1 MNIQDILVAFDGSEN
16 SLEACNVATILAKGY
31 GSEITVVS
39 AVPPLR
45 LFSRP
50 RLGTEYYSSLERNA
64 RIMIEK
70 AVSSFTR
77 EGVKARYEILRSR
90 SSVPESINNYAAK
103 VDSDLVIAGTRGHG
117 GFRRMLLGS
126 VSSELVSH
134 ASSPVLVVRKRR
146 DTDKARLDRILV
158 ATDGSKNA
166 LKAVGYAV
174 SLAKTLKSE
183 LTIVYIIYMSP
194 LDYSTDSTEIIG
206 TVLKELRE
214 EGEKA
219 VSEAAL
225 LAGESNVRVEVK
237 IVENNRPPMVAITD
251 LADKEKFD
259 LIVLGT
265 RGLGGFRRLILGS
278 TANGVIHYAKCSVLV
293 TR

>member
-1 MNIQDILVAFDGSEN
+1 MNIQNILVAFDGSEN
-16 SLEACNVATILAKGY
+16 SIEACNVAIILAKGY
-31 GSEITVVS
+31 SSEITVVS

-50 RLGTEYYSSLERNA
+50 RSSTDYYDRIEKNA
-64 RIMIEK
+64 RNSIEK
-70 AVSSFTR
+70 AASSITSQ
-77 EGVKARYEILRSR
+77 GVKARYEILRSR
-90 SSVPESINNYAAK
+90 SSVPQSINNYAAK
-103 VDSDLVIAGTRGHG
+103 TDSDLVIAGTRGHG

-126 VSSELVSH
+126 VSSEIVSH
-134 ASSPVLVVRKRR
+134 ASSPVLVVRKRP
-146 DTDKARLDRILV
+146 DTDKVKLDRILV

-166 LKAVGYAV
+166 LKAVEYAV

-183 LTIVYIIYMSP
+183 LMIVYVIYMSP
-194 LDYSTDSTEIIG
+194 LDYSTDSTEILG

-214 EGEKA
+214 DGEKA

-225 LAGESNVRVEVK
+225 LAGESAVSAEVK
-237 IVENNRPPMVAITD
+237 IVDSNRSPVFAITD

-259 LIVLGT
+259 LIVVGT
-265 RGLGGFRRLILGS
+265 RGLGGFRKLVLGS
-278 TANGVIHYAKCSVLV
+278 TANGVIHYANCSVLV